1 MLTFSVVIVNINDVI
16 KPKVRRDWL
25 IFLLGSPS

>member
-1 MLTFSVVIVNINDVI
+1 MLTFSVAIVNINDVI
-16 KPKVRRDWL
+16 KLEVHSDWL